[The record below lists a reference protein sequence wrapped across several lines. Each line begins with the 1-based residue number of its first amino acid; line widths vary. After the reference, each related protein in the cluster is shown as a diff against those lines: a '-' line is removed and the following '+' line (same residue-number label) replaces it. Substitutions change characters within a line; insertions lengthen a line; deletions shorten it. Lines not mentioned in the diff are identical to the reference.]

1 MIFKD
6 TRKEVQF
13 EKEGFTLL
21 PNFLN
26 TNQLAEIDKLYV
38 ELGIESLHE
47 IYSNVKDKDTE
58 FNEKIDQTLIQIY
71 KPSLDQNFVN
81 YKPGGG
87 AFLIKGTGEKSVS
100 SLHQD
105 WNVVDESKYQSM
117 CVFCPLIDVDE
128 KNGCIQIVKGTHKW
142 FKSLRSINMP
152 SLFVDFEDVKDLL
165 VAVPAKRGDAIVFAH
180 NVFHGSLPNFTN
192 QIRPAASVSVVS
204 VESELIHY
212 YRQNEKIDLVDAS
225 RFFNE
230 SVHQIMQNKPQELTT
245 LKTIDYKSNYNLNH
259 QEFRKKYKQKTSLF
273 HKWFK

>member
-6 TRKEVQF
+6 THKEAQF
-13 EKEGFTLL
+13 EKEGYTLL

-26 TNQLAEIDKLYV
+26 QNQLEEIDKLYL
-38 ELGIESLHE
+38 ELGIDSLGE

-58 FNEKIDQTLIQIY
+58 FNEKIDKTLTQIY
-71 KPSLDQNFVN
+71 SPSLNQIFVN

-128 KNGCIQIVKGTHKW
+128 TNGCIQIVKGTHKW
-142 FKSLRSINMP
+142 FNSLRSINMP
-152 SLFVDFEDVKDLL
+152 SLFVNFEDVKDLL
-165 VAVPAKRGDAIVFAH
+165 IAVPAKRGDAVVFAH

-192 QIRPAASVSVVS
+192 QIRPAASVSVISQEAQLV
-204 VESELIHY
+204 HY
-212 YRQNEKIDLVDAS
+212 YRQNDKIDLVDATH
-225 RFFNE
+225 FFNE
-230 SVHQIMQNKPQELTT
+230 SVHQIMQNIPQELH
-245 LKTIDYKSNYNLNH
+245 KIKSIDYKESYNLNH
-259 QEFRKKYKQKTSLF
+259 QDFKKKYKQKNSFLNR
-273 HKWFK
+273 WIN